1 MSLSISSDY
10 SQFYKGTEQLKSYG
24 SGNGKKETIVRYE
37 FNTTDEHGNKVMDKM
52 SKEES
57 FRVMNDITSQYGDNV
72 LVSFSGDGLAALE
85 TSKGKLPIPEQPH
98 REIPEG
104 TFTALEGPKVL
115 SEEELSEMRKSGGT
129 NMADV
134 MRKLDPNAY
143 KEFMSINE
151 EAMEKGGTESIIA
164 GFRFMYKWITNNAE
178 KNPNWMDSYDPEG
191 KYEADHEIEL
201 SERLNFVKTKNHS
214 YGKSFYS
221 VEDSGKDLLEAYAN
235 LMNTIVKGHEN
246 GTRKSF
252 VKDNGELREMTLQ
265 EELDALD
272 AAFVKLSERSAERLR
287 KREDEA
293 KVLEDYDKQ
302 LSEIK
307 GNKADISMERKDWIE
322 NIKKDL
328 VPVDYKDKLISAA
341 KLFME
346 QFKSNRG

>member
-1 MSLSISSDY
+1 
-10 SQFYKGTEQLKSYG
+10 
-24 SGNGKKETIVRYE
+24 
-37 FNTTDEHGNKVMDKM
+37 
-52 SKEES
+52 
-57 FRVMNDITSQYGDNV
+57 
-72 LVSFSGDGLAALE
+72 
-85 TSKGKLPIPEQPH
+85 
-98 REIPEG
+98 
-104 TFTALEGPKVL
+104 
-115 SEEELSEMRKSGGT
+115 
-129 NMADV
+129 
-134 MRKLDPNAY
+134 
-143 KEFMSINE
+143 
-151 EAMEKGGTESIIA
+151 
-164 GFRFMYKWITNNAE
+164 MYKWITNNAE

-307 GNKADISMERKDWIE
+307 GNKA
-322 NIKKDL
+322 
-328 VPVDYKDKLISAA
+328 A

>member
-1 MSLSISSDY
+1 MSLSVSSDY

-151 EAMEKGGTESIIA
+151 E
-164 GFRFMYKWITNNAE
+164 
-178 KNPNWMDSYDPEG
+178 
-191 KYEADHEIEL
+191 
-201 SERLNFVKTKNHS
+201 
-214 YGKSFYS
+214 
-221 VEDSGKDLLEAYAN
+221 VEQRALLQDSGLCISGLQTMLKRIL
-235 LMNTIVKGHEN
+235 TGWIH
-246 GTRKSF
+246 
-252 VKDNGELREMTLQ
+252 MTL
-265 EELDALD
+265 
-272 AAFVKLSERSAERLR
+272 R
-287 KREDEA
+287 
-293 KVLEDYDKQ
+293 
-302 LSEIK
+302 
-307 GNKADISMERKDWIE
+307 GSM
-322 NIKKDL
+322 
-328 VPVDYKDKLISAA
+328 KLIMRLS
-341 KLFME
+341 F
-346 QFKSNRG
+346 QRGLIS